1 MGATLKRRDGSGRVG
16 CGFKPDFAVIS
27 FNVFCTNFRG
37 FGAFVPSAWYNVPI
51 SDGNDQ
57 NA

>member
-1 MGATLKRRDGSGRVG
+1 MG